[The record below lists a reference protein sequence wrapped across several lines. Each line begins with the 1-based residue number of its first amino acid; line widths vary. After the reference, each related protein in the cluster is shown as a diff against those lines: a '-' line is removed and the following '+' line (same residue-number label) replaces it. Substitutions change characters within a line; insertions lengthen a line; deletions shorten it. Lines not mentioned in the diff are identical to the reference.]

1 MLEKWK
7 GDRLGSSRLLSEHPF
22 FLEARGIPRLAG
34 ITALGIAGQ
43 KKLMQRLSVEQR
55 S

>member
-7 GDRLGSSRLLSEHPF
+7 GNRLGSSRTPSEHPF
-22 FLEARGIPRLAG
+22 FLGARGRPRLAG
-34 ITALGIAGQ
+34 ITALGVAGQ
-43 KKLMQRLSVEQR
+43 EKPMQRLSVEQR

>member
-7 GDRLGSSRLLSEHPF
+7 GNRLGSSRMLSKHPL
-22 FLEARGIPRLAG
+22 FLGAHGRPRLAG
-34 ITALGIAGQ
+34 ITAFVVAGQ
-43 KKLMQRLSVEQR
+43 KKPMQRLSVEQR